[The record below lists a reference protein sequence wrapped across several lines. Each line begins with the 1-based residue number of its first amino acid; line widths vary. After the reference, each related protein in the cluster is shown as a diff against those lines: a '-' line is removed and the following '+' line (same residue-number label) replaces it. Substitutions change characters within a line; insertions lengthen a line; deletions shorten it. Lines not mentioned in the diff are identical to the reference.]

1 MCVFRRHGDR
11 AAVFT
16 ATTSVAA
23 ALPYNYVCGGREDAR
38 RNLSLKAR
46 ALSDA
51 DKFAMKE
58 SRGLHNERAAGRE
71 RKRPRTE
78 PGRVLCCCNR

>member
-16 ATTSVAA
+16 APTSVAA
-23 ALPYNYVCGGREDAR
+23 ALPYNYVCGGREDAL
-38 RNLSLKAR
+38 RNVSLKAR

-58 SRGLHNERAAGRE
+58 SRGLHNDRNGQ
-71 RKRPRTE
+71 RPRKSQVVSSAAAIA
-78 PGRVLCCCNR
+78 RM